1 MSNQEQPQPQSFL
14 QRITIAVATGFGLG
28 KAPVASGTFGALLGL
43 PLALGLTVLH
53 EHLYLQI
60 SICAALSLL
69 AVPICDAA
77 GRYFGEK
84 DDGRIV
90 ADEYLT
96 LPICV
101 IGLPI
106 ARMMREGQVMQG
118 LSLLGTAFVLS
129 RICDILKPT
138 PARQLQRV
146 KGGLGIVLDDV
157 FASFYALILTYGAQ
171 DFLLVPH
178 VYPLFN

>member
-1 MSNQEQPQPQSFL
+1 MAVAAFL
-14 QRITIAVATGFGLG
+14 PRAVLSVATGFGLG
-28 KAPVASGTFGALLGL
+28 RAPVAPGTFGALLGL
-43 PLALGLTVLH
+43 PLALALTVLDA
-53 EHLYLQI
+53 HLYWQI
-60 SICAALSLL
+60 AICVLLALL

-77 GRYFGEK
+77 ERMLGEK

-101 IGLPI
+101 IGLPL
-106 ARMMREGQVMQG
+106 AAMMRNGQVGQA
-118 LSLLGTAFVLS
+118 LTLLGTAFIFS

-138 PARQLQRV
+138 PARQIQRI

-157 FASFYALILTYGAQ
+157 FSTFYALILTHGTA
-171 DFLLVPH
+171 DLLRAH
-178 VYPLFN
+178 IFPLFN

>member
-1 MSNQEQPQPQSFL
+1 MSHQPLL
-14 QRITIAVATGFGLG
+14 QRVTLAVATGFGLG
-28 KAPVASGTFGALLGL
+28 RAPVASGTFGALLGL
-43 PLALGLTVLH
+43 PLALGFTVLDR
-53 EHLYLQI
+53 HLYWQI
-60 SICAALSLL
+60 GLCAALSLL
-69 AVPICDAA
+69 AVPVCDAA
-77 GRYFGEK
+77 ERFFGEK

-106 ARMMREGQVMQG
+106 VRMMRDGQVMQG
-118 LSLLGTAFVLS
+118 LILLGTAFVLS

-157 FASFYALILTYGAQ
+157 FASFYALILTYGAR
-171 DFLLVPH
+171 DFVLERYVFPLV
-178 VYPLFN
+178 N

>member
-43 PLALGLTVLH
+43 PLALGVTVLH

-77 GRYFGEK
+77 ERFFGEK

-138 PARQLQRV
+138 PARQLQRIR
-146 KGGLGIVLDDV
+146 GGLGIVLDDV
-157 FASFYALILTYGAQ
+157 FASFYALILTYGAR
-171 DFLLVPH
+171 DFVLVRY
-178 VYPLFN
+178 VFPLFD

>member
-1 MSNQEQPQPQSFL
+1 MTKAPWMTRVAL
-14 QRITIAVATGFGLG
+14 AVATGFGLG
-28 KAPVASGTFGALLGL
+28 LSPVASGTCGALLGL
-43 PLALGLTVLH
+43 PLALALTVLH
-53 EHLYLQI
+53 GRLAWQVAVCVL
-60 SICAALSLL
+60 LSAL
-69 AVPICDAA
+69 AVPVCDAA
-77 GRYFGEK
+77 ERCFGKK

-106 ARMMREGQVMQG
+106 AAMLRGGRIAEG
-118 LSLLGTAFVLS
+118 LILLGAAFVFS

-138 PARQLQRV
+138 PARQIQKV

-157 FASFYALILTYGAQ
+157 FASVYALILTHGSVG
-171 DFLLVPH
+171 LLERY
-178 VYPLFN
+178 VYPLVN

>member
-1 MSNQEQPQPQSFL
+1 VSEHALL
-14 QRITIAVATGFGLG
+14 QRAILAVATGFGLG
-28 KAPVASGTFGALLGL
+28 RAPVASGTFGALLGL
-43 PLALGLTVLH
+43 PLALGCSVLYR
-53 EHLYLQI
+53 HLYWQI
-60 SICAALSLL
+60 GICVLLILL
-69 AVPICDAA
+69 AIPICDAA
-77 GRYFGEK
+77 ERLFGTK

-96 LPICV
+96 LPICT
-101 IGLPI
+101 IGLPL
-106 ARMMREGQVMQG
+106 AEMMREGRSMQG
-118 LSLLGTAFVLS
+118 AILLGTAFVLS

-138 PARQLQRV
+138 PARQLQQV

-171 DFLLVPH
+171 ELLLERY

>member
-43 PLALGLTVLH
+43 PLALGVTVLH

-77 GRYFGEK
+77 ERFFGEK

>member
-43 PLALGLTVLH
+43 PLALGVTVLH

-77 GRYFGEK
+77 ERFFGEK

-106 ARMMREGQVMQG
+106 ARMMRDGQVMQG

-146 KGGLGIVLDDV
+146 TGGLGIVLDDV

>member
-1 MSNQEQPQPQSFL
+1 MSRQPLLPRVTL
-14 QRITIAVATGFGLG
+14 AVATGFGLG
-28 KAPVASGTFGALLGL
+28 RAPVASGTFGALLGL
-43 PLALGLTVLH
+43 PLALGFTVLYR
-53 EHLYLQI
+53 HLYWQI
-60 SICAALSLL
+60 GLCVALSLL
-69 AVPICDAA
+69 AVPVCDAA
-77 GRYFGEK
+77 ERFFGEK

-106 ARMMREGQVMQG
+106 VRMMRGGQVMQG
-118 LSLLGTAFVLS
+118 LILLGTAFVLS
-129 RICDILKPT
+129 RVCDILKPT

-157 FASFYALILTYGAQ
+157 FASFYALILTYGAR
-171 DFLLVPH
+171 DFVLERYVFPLV
-178 VYPLFN
+178 N

>member
-77 GRYFGEK
+77 ERYFGEK

-118 LSLLGTAFVLS
+118 VSLLGTAFVLS

-157 FASFYALILTYGAQ
+157 FAS
-171 DFLLVPH
+171 V
-178 VYPLFN
+178 

>member
-43 PLALGLTVLH
+43 PLALGVTVLH

-77 GRYFGEK
+77 ERYFGEK

>member
-1 MSNQEQPQPQSFL
+1 MSSRPIL
-14 QRITIAVATGFGLG
+14 QRVTLAVATGFGLG
-28 KAPVASGTFGALLGL
+28 RAPVASGTFGALLGL
-43 PLALGLTVLH
+43 PLALGFTVLH
-53 EHLYLQI
+53 DRLYWQI
-60 SICAALSLL
+60 GICAALSLL
-69 AVPICDAA
+69 AVPICGAA
-77 GRYFGEK
+77 ERFFGEK

-106 ARMMREGQVMQG
+106 VQMMRGGQVMQG
-118 LSLLGTAFVLS
+118 LILLGTAFVLS
-129 RICDILKPT
+129 RVCDILKPT

-171 DFLLVPH
+171 DFVLERYVFPLV
-178 VYPLFN
+178 N

>member
-1 MSNQEQPQPQSFL
+1 MSSRSIL
-14 QRITIAVATGFGLG
+14 QRITLAVATGFGLG
-28 KAPVASGTFGALLGL
+28 RAPVASGTFGALLGL

-53 EHLYLQI
+53 RHLGWQI
-60 SICAALSLL
+60 AICAALSLL
-69 AVPICDAA
+69 AVPVCDAA
-77 GRYFGEK
+77 ERFFGEK

-106 ARMMREGQVMQG
+106 AEMLRGGQVMQG
-118 LSLLGTAFVLS
+118 LILLGTAFVLS
-129 RICDILKPT
+129 RVCDILKPT

-146 KGGLGIVLDDV
+146 RGGLGIVLDDV
-157 FASFYALILTYGAQ
+157 FASFYALILTYGAR
-171 DFLLVPH
+171 DFVLERYVFPLV
-178 VYPLFN
+178 N